1 MKERR
6 TSLFRHGMAQS
17 QGPGVGE
24 ERALDQALEALV
36 EVAQV
41 PFAQVRRVA
50 VPPRR
55 PQALGQT
62 ANQRPRFGLPSTSE
76 RL

>member
-50 VPPRR
+50 LRLLAKPPISVRVSGS
-55 PQALGQT
+55 L
-62 ANQRPRFGLPSTSE
+62 QRVNGFE
-76 RL
+76 